1 MLNHLYQKKNE
12 TVDEA
17 KPLKIA
23 KAFDS
28 FDATIKLAAMTNQT
42 AEFDQY
48 ISDTKKMQAYK
59 GAITGPLASQAA
71 STDSRNSPISKS
83 TLATTPTEM
92 PYIAPALSRPDNTGT
107 ETRTTSFSPA
117 QGSSVNNTVV
127 HLAVVLTLA
136 ILALALAIYLLV
148 R

>member
-1 MLNHLYQKKNE
+1 
-12 TVDEA
+12 
-17 KPLKIA
+17 
-23 KAFDS
+23 
-28 FDATIKLAAMTNQT
+28 MTNQT

-59 GAITGPLASQAA
+59 GAITGPLAAQTA
-71 STDSRNSPISKS
+71 STVSQSSVVSKS

-92 PYIAPALSRPDNTGT
+92 PYIAPALSRPDNTAT
-107 ETRTTSFSPA
+107 EATATSFLPA
-117 QGSSVNNTVV
+117 PGSSVNNTVV